1 MMDVTKYSVGYY
13 NPPKCEYRWVHK
25 DHIEKAPAWCSV
37 DLRDGNQS
45 LIVPMSLEE
54 KLEFFDLLVKIG
66 FKEIEVGFPAASETE
81 YEFLRTLIEQNR
93 IPADVTVQV
102 LTQCRDHIIR
112 KTFDAVKGA
121 PSAVIHFYNSTSVA
135 QREQVFK
142 KSKEEIKKIATDG
155 AALVK
160 KLAEEYE
167 GTSYNFSLRE
177 TRTSEVI
184 EDVRDFRSDLGVLY
198 LSTFNESVIGHALSD
213 ANLSFNL
220 LFTAQ
225 PHVFVSDKHPLA
237 SRTEV
242 TVEDLEDY
250 PRYAFEQGANN
261 SFFYSEEP
269 LAELPHTKCI
279 SVSDRGTLSNLL
291 AHHDGYTIST
301 GVLSSEM
308 YTGIASVPLQTKELM
323 RVGYI
328 VHNERQLSPLAAS
341 YIEKLSLF
349 VEGYQIGLAGL

>member
-1 MMDVTKYSVGYY
+1 M
-13 NPPKCEYRWVHK
+13 
-25 DHIEKAPAWCSV
+25 
-37 DLRDGNQS
+37 
-45 LIVPMSLEE
+45 
-54 KLEFFDLLVKIG
+54 
-66 FKEIEVGFPAASETE
+66 
-81 YEFLRTLIEQNR
+81 
-93 IPADVTVQV
+93 
-102 LTQCRDHIIR
+102 
-112 KTFDAVKGA
+112 
-121 PSAVIHFYNSTSVA
+121 
-135 QREQVFK
+135 
-142 KSKEEIKKIATDG
+142 
-155 AALVK
+155 
-160 KLAEEYE
+160 
-167 GTSYNFSLRE
+167 
-177 TRTSEVI
+177 
-184 EDVRDFRSDLGVLY
+184 RDFRSDLGVLY

-269 LAELPHTKCI
+269 LAELPHKKCI

-328 VHNERQLSPLAAS
+328 VHNERQLSPLAQS

-349 VEGYQIGLAGL
+349 VGGYQIGLAGL

>member
-1 MMDVTKYSVGYY
+1 MTLQQ
-13 NPPKCEYRWVHK
+13 
-25 DHIEKAPAWCSV
+25 
-37 DLRDGNQS
+37 LRYLIAIAKHGSISAAAHTLYVSQS
-45 LIVPMSLEE
+45 SL
-54 KLEFFDLLVKIG
+54 
-66 FKEIEVGFPAASETE
+66 
-81 YEFLRTLIEQNR
+81 
-93 IPADVTVQV
+93 
-102 LTQCRDHIIR
+102 
-112 KTFDAVKGA
+112 
-121 PSAVIHFYNSTSVA
+121 SVA
-135 QREQVFK
+135 VRDIERETGVTIFERSNRGITLTSDGIELLGYARQVVEQADLMEQRYSGRGGE
-142 KSKEEIKKIATDG
+142 
-155 AALVK
+155 AAQKLSITSQHYAFVVEAFLE
-160 KLAEEYE
+160 LAEEYE

-269 LAELPHTKCI
+269 LAELPHKKRI

-328 VHNERQLSPLAAS
+328 VHNERQLSPLAQS

>member
-1 MMDVTKYSVGYY
+1 MTLQQ
-13 NPPKCEYRWVHK
+13 
-25 DHIEKAPAWCSV
+25 
-37 DLRDGNQS
+37 LRYLIAIANHGSISAAAHTLYVSQS
-45 LIVPMSLEE
+45 SL
-54 KLEFFDLLVKIG
+54 
-66 FKEIEVGFPAASETE
+66 
-81 YEFLRTLIEQNR
+81 
-93 IPADVTVQV
+93 
-102 LTQCRDHIIR
+102 
-112 KTFDAVKGA
+112 
-121 PSAVIHFYNSTSVA
+121 SVA
-135 QREQVFK
+135 VRDIE
-142 KSKEEIKKIATDG
+142 
-155 AALVK
+155 
-160 KLAEEYE
+160 
-167 GTSYNFSLRE
+167 RE
-177 TRTSEVI
+177 TGVTIFERSNRGITLTSDGI
-184 EDVRDFRSDLGVLY
+184 ELLGYARQVVEQADLMEQRYSGRGGEAAQRLSITSQHYAFVLY
-198 LSTFNESVIGHALSD
+198 LSTFNESVIGHAISD

-261 SFFYSEEP
+261 SFFFSEEP
-269 LAELPHTKCI
+269 LAELPHKKCI

-291 AHHDGYTIST
+291 AHHNGYTIST

-328 VHNERQLSPLAAS
+328 VHNERQLSDLAQS

>member
-1 MMDVTKYSVGYY
+1 MTFGNDRGTAAAPGAASVMAAMSGGVDSSVCALLLQQAGYDVRGATMVLRGGEVLGDAGKGEGSTCGSARDVEDARAVCRRLGIPHDAF
-13 NPPKCEYRWVHK
+13 N
-25 DHIEKAPAWCSV
+25 
-37 DLRDGNQS
+37 LRD
-45 LIVPMSLEE
+45 
-54 KLEFFDLLVKIG
+54 
-66 FKEIEVGFPAASETE
+66 
-81 YEFLRTLIEQNR
+81 R
-93 IPADVTVQV
+93 
-102 LTQCRDHIIR
+102 
-112 KTFDAVKGA
+112 FDAAVVNPFCGA
-121 PSAVIHFYNSTSVA
+121 YLEGRTPNPCIACNRFLKFEALQKRRRQLGLDYVA
-135 QREQVFK
+135 TGHYARRRWDE
-142 KSKEEIKKIATDG
+142 ATGCWQLLRASDP
-155 AALVK
+155 AK
-160 KLAEEYE
+160 DQ
-167 GTSYNFSLRE
+167 SY
-177 TRTSEVI
+177 
-184 EDVRDFRSDLGVLY
+184 VLY

-291 AHHDGYTIST
+291 AHHNGYTIST

-328 VHNERQLSPLAAS
+328 VHNERQLSPLAQS

>member
-1 MMDVTKYSVGYY
+1 MTLQQ
-13 NPPKCEYRWVHK
+13 
-25 DHIEKAPAWCSV
+25 
-37 DLRDGNQS
+37 LRYLIAIANHGSISAAAHTLYVSQS
-45 LIVPMSLEE
+45 SL
-54 KLEFFDLLVKIG
+54 
-66 FKEIEVGFPAASETE
+66 
-81 YEFLRTLIEQNR
+81 
-93 IPADVTVQV
+93 
-102 LTQCRDHIIR
+102 
-112 KTFDAVKGA
+112 
-121 PSAVIHFYNSTSVA
+121 SVA
-135 QREQVFK
+135 VRDIERETGVTIFERSNRGITLTSDGIELLGYARQVVEQADLMEQRYSGRGGE
-142 KSKEEIKKIATDG
+142 
-155 AALVK
+155 AAQKLSITSQHYAFVVEAFLE
-160 KLAEEYE
+160 LAEEYE

-250 PRYAFEQGANN
+250 PRYAFE
-261 SFFYSEEP
+261 
-269 LAELPHTKCI
+269 LPHTKCI

-291 AHHDGYTIST
+291 AHHNGYTIST

-328 VHNERQLSPLAAS
+328 VHNERQLSPLAQS

>member
-1 MMDVTKYSVGYY
+1 MTLQQ
-13 NPPKCEYRWVHK
+13 
-25 DHIEKAPAWCSV
+25 
-37 DLRDGNQS
+37 LRYLIAIANHGSISAAAHTLYVSQS
-45 LIVPMSLEE
+45 SL
-54 KLEFFDLLVKIG
+54 
-66 FKEIEVGFPAASETE
+66 
-81 YEFLRTLIEQNR
+81 
-93 IPADVTVQV
+93 
-102 LTQCRDHIIR
+102 
-112 KTFDAVKGA
+112 
-121 PSAVIHFYNSTSVA
+121 SVA
-135 QREQVFK
+135 VRDIERETGVTIFERSNRGITLTSDGIELLGYARQVVEQADLMEQRYSGRGGE
-142 KSKEEIKKIATDG
+142 
-155 AALVK
+155 AAQKLSITSQHYAFVVEAFLE
-160 KLAEEYE
+160 LAEEYE

-269 LAELPHTKCI
+269 LAELPHKKCI

-328 VHNERQLSPLAAS
+328 VHNERQLSPLATS

-349 VEGYQIGLAGL
+349 VPNRPRRAVGRSSAGSIPLPLFPPGRPRRSSRWCRRRGRRRLRRGRRPGPEQRRVEVRRR

>member
-1 MMDVTKYSVGYY
+1 MEQRYSGRGG
-13 NPPKCEYRWVHK
+13 E
-25 DHIEKAPAWCSV
+25 A
-37 DLRDGNQS
+37 
-45 LIVPMSLEE
+45 
-54 KLEFFDLLVKIG
+54 
-66 FKEIEVGFPAASETE
+66 
-81 YEFLRTLIEQNR
+81 
-93 IPADVTVQV
+93 
-102 LTQCRDHIIR
+102 
-112 KTFDAVKGA
+112 
-121 PSAVIHFYNSTSVA
+121 A
-135 QREQVFK
+135 QRLSITSQHYAFVVEAFL
-142 KSKEEIKKIATDG
+142 E
-155 AALVK
+155 
-160 KLAEEYE
+160 LAEEYE
-167 GTSYNFSLRE
+167 GAGYNFSLRE

-250 PRYAFEQGANN
+250 PATLRAGQTTRSSTPRSPWRA
-261 SFFYSEEP
+261 
-269 LAELPHTKCI
+269 PHTKCI

-291 AHHDGYTIST
+291 AHHNGYTIST

-328 VHNERQLSPLAAS
+328 VHNERQLSPLAQS

>member
-1 MMDVTKYSVGYY
+1 MTLQQ
-13 NPPKCEYRWVHK
+13 
-25 DHIEKAPAWCSV
+25 
-37 DLRDGNQS
+37 LRYLIAIANHGSISAAAHTLYVSQS
-45 LIVPMSLEE
+45 SL
-54 KLEFFDLLVKIG
+54 
-66 FKEIEVGFPAASETE
+66 
-81 YEFLRTLIEQNR
+81 
-93 IPADVTVQV
+93 
-102 LTQCRDHIIR
+102 
-112 KTFDAVKGA
+112 
-121 PSAVIHFYNSTSVA
+121 SVA
-135 QREQVFK
+135 VRDIERETGVTIFERSNRGITLTSDGIELLGYARQVVEQADLMEQRYSGRGGE
-142 KSKEEIKKIATDG
+142 
-155 AALVK
+155 AAQRLSITSQHYAFVVEAFLE
-160 KLAEEYE
+160 LAEEYE
-167 GTSYNFSLRE
+167 GAGYNFSLRE

-250 PRYAFEQGANN
+250 PRYAFE
-261 SFFYSEEP
+261 EP

-291 AHHDGYTIST
+291 AHHNGYTIST

-328 VHNERQLSPLAAS
+328 VHNERQLSPLAQS